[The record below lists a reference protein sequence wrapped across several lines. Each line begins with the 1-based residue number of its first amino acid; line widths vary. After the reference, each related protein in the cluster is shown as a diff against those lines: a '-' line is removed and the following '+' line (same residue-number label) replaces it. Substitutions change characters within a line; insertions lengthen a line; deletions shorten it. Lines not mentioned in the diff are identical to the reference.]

1 VKISIYYLEVK
12 NLLTRLI
19 QNKARYFKMSL
30 QIHNDHILTGVAR
43 MMRKVY

>member
-1 VKISIYYLEVK
+1 
-12 NLLTRLI
+12 
-19 QNKARYFKMSL
+19 MSL